1 MNQPLGWALGLWI
14 GFGCLPAQALETI
27 TFSAN
32 GQVQRLAIADLAVLA
47 QQGQAPDAL
56 STLLQQA
63 GLNSQAVRRFL
74 NTPLPLSGHQ
84 LSALLDL
91 GFGDRLVQ
99 ELSRTLGA
107 KAEQLQNPGQLSQH
121 LAQLAQQPTIS
132 VVQLLEVLPA
142 QSLAIEIPRLL
153 KVLLPLQTQF
163 RSLGLELAD
172 VVPCLS
178 DRSCTSR

>member
-1 MNQPLGWALGLWI
+1 MNRSLRWALGLWVSL
-14 GFGCLPAQALETI
+14 GFTPVQALETV
-27 TFSAN
+27 TFSAD
-32 GQVQRLAIADLAVLA
+32 GQVQQLAIADLAVLA
-47 QQGQAPDAL
+47 QQGQASSDL
-56 STLLQQA
+56 SRLLQQA

-74 NTPLPLSGHQ
+74 NSPLPLSGSQ

-107 KAEQLQNPGQLSQH
+107 QAEQLQNPTRINNR
-121 LAQLAQQPTIS
+121 LAQLASQPRIS
-132 VVQLLEVLPA
+132 VLQLLEVLPA

-163 RSLGLELAD
+163 RSLGLDLAD

-178 DRSCTSR
+178 DRSCSSR

>member
-1 MNQPLGWALGLWI
+1 MNRPLNWALGLWMS
-14 GFGCLPAQALETI
+14 FGWVPAQALETV
-27 TFSAN
+27 TFSAD
-32 GQVQRLAIADLAVLA
+32 GQVQQLAIADLVVLA
-47 QQGQAPDAL
+47 QQGQAPSAL
-56 STLLQQA
+56 SQLLQQA

-74 NTPLPLSGHQ
+74 NTPLPLSGSQ

-107 KAEQLQNPGQLSQH
+107 TAEQLQSPNRISTR
-121 LAQLAQQPTIS
+121 LAQLANQPSIS

-142 QSLAIEIPRLL
+142 QSLTIEIPRLL
-153 KVLLPLQTQF
+153 NVLLPLQTQF

>member
-1 MNQPLGWALGLWI
+1 MGLWVGLGWT
-14 GFGCLPAQALETI
+14 PVQALETV
-27 TFSAN
+27 TFSAD
-32 GQVQRLAIADLAVLA
+32 GKVQQLAIADLATLA
-47 QQGQAPDAL
+47 QQGQAPSGL

-74 NTPLPLSGHQ
+74 NSPLPLSGSQ
-84 LSALLDL
+84 LTALLDL

-107 KAEQLQNPGQLSQH
+107 KAEQLQNPNRISSR
-121 LAQLAQQPTIS
+121 LAQLANQPRVS

-178 DRSCTSR
+178 DRSCASR

>member
-1 MNQPLGWALGLWI
+1 MSFGWV
-14 GFGCLPAQALETI
+14 PAQALETV
-27 TFSAN
+27 TFSAD
-32 GQVQRLAIADLAVLA
+32 GQVQQLAIADLAVLA
-47 QQGQAPDAL
+47 QQGQAPSAL
-56 STLLQQA
+56 SQLLQQA

-74 NTPLPLSGHQ
+74 NTPLPLSGSQ

-107 KAEQLQNPGQLSQH
+107 TAERLQSPNRISNR
-121 LAQLAQQPTIS
+121 LAQLANQPSIS

-153 KVLLPLQTQF
+153 NVLLPLQMQF

-178 DRSCTSR
+178 DRSCANR